1 MRILEELR
9 VLDTGDPGKWS
20 TRVSLVLAC
29 ALFTLVAGLGIQL
42 WVRGQL
48 MPQLAH
54 ARDGL
59 HDLEQKLAAARLTE
73 RQRQLLHSETDQAI
87 EQLRRSGAWIPPGPE
102 ALDLTVSLAAGWAK
116 ALVYAVQPWQ
126 PAREFDRALRHTG
139 AELEISA
146 SYGEILGFLG
156 LALASEQLREMV
168 EINMELPSLE
178 DPEELRA
185 TARLLAYFADDAT
198 AEQFQSPVE
207 KQSRQ
212 PPPSLPAGLAN
223 LRSPFG
229 PAASAA
235 EAIHAADSEETEEAL
250 QGSGLIRVG
259 ARSYELVEDPAGN
272 LRLKPGGS

>member
-198 AEQFQSPVE
+198 AGQFQAPVE
-207 KQSRQ
+207 QQRSQ
-212 PPPSLPAGLAN
+212 PPLLPAEFAN

-229 PAASAA
+229 PSDSGA
-235 EAIHAADSEETEEAL
+235 EAIQAADSEETEEAL

>member
-1 MRILEELR
+1 MRILDELR
-9 VLDTGDPGKWS
+9 VLDTGDPGKWG

-29 ALFTLVAGLGIQL
+29 ALFMLISVLGFQL

-48 MPQLAH
+48 IPQLAH

-59 HDLEQKLAAARLTE
+59 HDLEQELAAARLTQ
-73 RQRQLLHSETDQAI
+73 RQRQLLLSKTDQVI
-87 EQLRRSGAWIPPGPE
+87 EQLRRTGAWIPPATE

-126 PAREFDRALRHTG
+126 PAREFDRPLRHTG
-139 AELEISA
+139 AELQMSG

-168 EINMELPSLE
+168 EVSIGLPSGE
-178 DPEELRA
+178 DPGDLRA

-198 AEQFQSPVE
+198 AGQFQAPVE
-207 KQSRQ
+207 PQQRQ
-212 PPPSLPAGLAN
+212 PPLLPAELAN
-223 LRSPFG
+223 LGSPFG
-229 PAASAA
+229 SSDPGA
-235 EAIHAADSEETEEAL
+235 EEFHAADSEETEEAA
-250 QGSGLIRVG
+250 QRSGLIRVG
-259 ARSYELVEDPAGN
+259 ARSYELEEDPAGN

>member
-1 MRILEELR
+1 MRLLEELR
-9 VLDTGDPGKWS
+9 LLDTGDPGKWS
-20 TRVSLVLAC
+20 TRVSVVLAC
-29 ALFTLVAGLGIQL
+29 VLFMLASVLGVQL

-48 MPQLAH
+48 MPQLTH

-59 HDLEQKLAAARLTE
+59 HDLEQELAGARRTE
-73 RQRQLLHSETDQAI
+73 RRMQSLHSATGQAM
-87 EQLRRSGAWIPPGPE
+87 EQLRRSGAWMPSGSE
-102 ALDLTVSLAAGWAK
+102 AMDLTVSLAAGWAK

-126 PAREFDRALRHTG
+126 PAREFDRPLRHTG
-139 AELEISA
+139 VELEISA

-168 EINMELPSLE
+168 EVSIESPSGEAAGKLH
-178 DPEELRA
+178 A

-198 AEQFQSPVE
+198 AGRFQAPVE
-207 KQSRQ
+207 KQRRQ
-212 PPPSLPAGLAN
+212 PPPLPAELAN
-223 LRSPFG
+223 LGSPFG
-229 PAASAA
+229 PSDSGA
-235 EAIHAADSEETEEAL
+235 EETHAADSEETEEAS

>member
-29 ALFTLVAGLGIQL
+29 ALFMLVAVLGIQL

-59 HDLEQKLAAARLTE
+59 QDLEQKLAAARLTE

-126 PAREFDRALRHTG
+126 PARQFDRALRHTG

-168 EINMELPSLE
+168 EISIELPSLE
-178 DPEELRA
+178 DPGELRA

-198 AEQFQSPVE
+198 AGQFQAPVE
-207 KQSRQ
+207 QQRSQ
-212 PPPSLPAGLAN
+212 PPLLPAEFAN
-223 LRSPFG
+223 LGSPFG
-229 PAASAA
+229 PSDSGA
-235 EAIHAADSEETEEAL
+235 EAIHAADSEETEEASR
-250 QGSGLIRVG
+250 GSGLIRVG

>member
-29 ALFTLVAGLGIQL
+29 VLFMLVSVLGIQL

-73 RQRQLLHSETDQAI
+73 RQMQLLRSETDQAI

-116 ALVYAVQPWQ
+116 ELVYAVQPWQ
-126 PAREFDRALRHTG
+126 PPREFDRPLRHTG

-156 LALASEQLREMV
+156 LALGSEQLREMV
-168 EINMELPSLE
+168 EVSIELPSGE
-178 DPEELRA
+178 GHGELRA

-198 AEQFQSPVE
+198 AWQFQTPVE
-207 KQSRQ
+207 KQRRE
-212 PPPSLPAGLAN
+212 PPPLPAELAN
-223 LRSPFG
+223 PGSPFG
-229 PAASAA
+229 PLDSGAD
-235 EAIHAADSEETEEAL
+235 AIHAADSEETEGAA
-250 QGSGLIRVG
+250 QRGGLIRVG
-259 ARSYELVEDPAGN
+259 ARSYELEEDPAGN